1 MRPVVIRILHA
12 CGMID
17 VHEQI
22 RFHPEAVEKGLRALR
37 AGAPVLCDSRMVA
50 NGIIARHLPAN
61 NPVRCWIAEETV
73 AEQALTKG
81 ITRSMAAVACWS
93 KELDGAVVAIGNAPT
108 ALFRLLEMLEE
119 NKGPPALILG
129 FPVGFVG
136 ASESKQ
142 ELEQTCYSSVP
153 FITVH
158 GRRGGSAMAAAA
170 VNALAMGEN

>member
-61 NPVRCWIAEETV
+61 NPHIKTYKINQLQKQFTISCCSSDIKTIIFFKHFCQTFDQQRVIV
-73 AEQALTKG
+73 G
-81 ITRSMAAVACWS
+81 NNY
-93 KELDGAVVAIGNAPT
+93 VV
-108 ALFRLLEMLEE
+108 
-119 NKGPPALILG
+119 
-129 FPVGFVG
+129 VGL
-136 ASESKQ
+136 S
-142 ELEQTCYSSVP
+142 
-153 FITVH
+153 
-158 GRRGGSAMAAAA
+158 
-170 VNALAMGEN
+170 